1 MWWCADKRKKVAK
14 KFKKNPQKGLTGP
27 TLLEMGDYP
36 VNRDLDAL
44 HNEAGIT
51 YSSIIDFK

>member
-1 MWWCADKRKKVAK
+1 MAK

-51 YSSIIDFK
+51 YASIIDFQVAT